1 MLHNF
6 VLAILL
12 LGAAAAN
19 AAQPTLLIV
28 GDSLSAGFGIA
39 KEASWVTLLEKRLAR
54 EGYGYRIVNAS
65 ISGDTTQGG
74 LERLPRALELH
85 APGLVLIELGGNDG
99 LRGFPLALLRR
110 NLAAMIEMS
119 RDAGAR
125 VVLAGMQLPPNYG
138 PEYTRG
144 FRDVYRRLA
153 EQHGVALV
161 PFLLEDVALDRRLMQ
176 ADGIHPN
183 EAAQEK
189 LLDNIWPVL
198 EPELAALEDDPRQVA
213 GR

>member
-28 GDSLSAGFGIA
+28 GDSLSAGYGIE

-74 LERLPRALELH
+74 LERLPRALEVH
-85 APGLVLIELGGNDG
+85 APELVLIELGGNDG

-138 PEYTRG
+138 PDYTRG
-144 FRDVYRRLA
+144 FRDLYRELA
-153 EQHGVALV
+153 AEHGVALV

-176 ADGIHPN
+176 VDGIHPN

-189 LLDNIWPVL
+189 MLDNVWPVL
-198 EPELAALEDDPRQVA
+198 EPELAALEDGSRKVA
-213 GR
+213 GG

>member
-28 GDSLSAGFGIA
+28 GDSLSAGYGIE

-74 LERLPRALELH
+74 LERLPRALEVH
-85 APGLVLIELGGNDG
+85 APELVLIELGGNDG

-110 NLAAMIEMS
+110 NLVAMIEMS
-119 RDAGAR
+119 REAGAR

-144 FRDVYRRLA
+144 FRDLYRALA
-153 EQHGVALV
+153 EEHGVALV

-176 ADGIHPN
+176 VDGIHPN

-189 LLDNIWPVL
+189 MLDNVWPVL
-198 EPELAALEDDPRQVA
+198 EPELAALEDGSRKVA
-213 GR
+213 GG

>member
-28 GDSLSAGFGIA
+28 GDSLSAGYGIE

-74 LERLPRALELH
+74 LERLPRALEVH
-85 APGLVLIELGGNDG
+85 APELVLIELGGNDG

-110 NLAAMIEMS
+110 NLVAMIEMS

-144 FRDVYRRLA
+144 FRDLYRELA
-153 EQHGVALV
+153 AEHGVALV

-176 ADGIHPN
+176 VDGIHPN
-183 EAAQEK
+183 EAAQQK
-189 LLDNIWPVL
+189 MLDNVWPVL
-198 EPELAALEDDPRQVA
+198 EAELAALEDGSRKVA
-213 GR
+213 GG